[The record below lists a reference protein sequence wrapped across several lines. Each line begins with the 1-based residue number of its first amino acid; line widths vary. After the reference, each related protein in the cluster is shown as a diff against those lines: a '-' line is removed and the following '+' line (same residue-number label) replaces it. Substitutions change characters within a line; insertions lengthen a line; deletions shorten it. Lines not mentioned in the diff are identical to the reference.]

1 MAACDHLAEEV
12 GVGAARVLGRE
23 LDVVGV
29 LARLPDRRA
38 RPGQHVLAGGPELLL
53 DMEVRRRDE
62 DVDPAPRRGPQRL
75 AGELD
80 VALVA
85 PRQRGDDRPAD
96 LVGDLLD
103 APEVAVGRGGEA
115 RLHDVHP
122 ERVELPGE
130 SQLLLGRETV
140 AGSLLA
146 VAQGRVEDQDVGD
159 RHTGAELVDEGE
171 NEKRRGPFGPRR
183 RCILS
188 RRCYCLTL
196 LVSARR
202 GPLAH
207 Q

>member
-1 MAACDHLAEEV
+1 MDP
-12 GVGAARVLGRE
+12 AAR
-23 LDVVGV
+23 
-29 LARLPDRRA
+29 
-38 RPGQHVLAGGPELLL
+38 
-53 DMEVRRRDE
+53 
-62 DVDPAPRRGPQRL
+62 RGAQRL
-75 AGELD
+75 AGQLD

-85 PRQRGDDRPAD
+85 ARQRGDDRPAD
-96 LVGDLLD
+96 LGGDLAD
-103 APEVAVGRGGEA
+103 APEVAVGGGREA
-115 RLHDVHP
+115 RLHDVHA

-146 VAQGRVEDQDVGD
+146 VAQGRVEDQDVGGY
-159 RHTGAELVDEGE
+159 HTVAELSMRVKTK
-171 NEKRRGPFGPRR
+171 KRRGPFGPRR